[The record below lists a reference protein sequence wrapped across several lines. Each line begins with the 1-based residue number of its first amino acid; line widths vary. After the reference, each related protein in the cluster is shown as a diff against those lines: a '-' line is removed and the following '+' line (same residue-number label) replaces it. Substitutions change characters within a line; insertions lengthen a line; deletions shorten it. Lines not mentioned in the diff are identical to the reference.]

1 MVAKPSIFSKDYENQ
16 MRKRKKRISFTIF
29 IATIVVIFATVSI
42 KGMFKSLSKNEVKTK
57 NSITTDKE
65 KVKSTESKKVETTES
80 EKIKKSEGYDIQL
93 SNGKTVSAVYENKN
107 NDITFKNVSPSDS
120 NVLYNISPSGKNI
133 IVFDDKAQSIILV
146 DIKGNKQDVTNM
158 QYTSSSGSIILKNSQ
173 LSSQPGYIWCS
184 SPKFIDNDNI
194 AYISQLPWIGKTT
207 KYVWIEN
214 LKDRSHSIAQEIQ
227 GEDLKLDG
235 LTDKGLTVTED
246 GKTVF
251 LKADGSISE

>member
-1 MVAKPSIFSKDYENQ
+1 MAKPSIFSKDYENQ
-16 MRKRKKRISFTIF
+16 MRKRKKRISFTIL
-29 IATIVVIFATVSI
+29 ITAIVVIFVSVYM
-42 KGMFKSLSKNEVKTK
+42 KGMFKSVSKNEVKTK

-65 KVKSTESKKVETTES
+65 KAKSTESRKVEATEPQ
-80 EKIKKSEGYDIQL
+80 KIKKSEGYDVKL
-93 SNGKTVSAVYENKN
+93 SSGKTVSAVYENKN
-107 NDITFKNVSPSDS
+107 NDITFKSVSPSDS
-120 NVLYNISPSGKNI
+120 NILYNISPSGKNI

-158 QYTSSSGSIILKNSQ
+158 QYTSSSGSVTLKNAQ
-173 LSSQPGYIWCS
+173 LSSQPSYIWCS

-214 LKDRSHSIAQEIQ
+214 LKDRNHSLVQEIQ
-227 GEDLKLDG
+227 GEDVKLDG
-235 LTDKGLTVTED
+235 LTDKGLTVIED